1 MKPLR
6 LQVYPE
12 PSIAPLGWVALAIS
26 VVILTCTGSFY
37 LWLESERRAIAPQL
51 VAQRA
56 SQLPQTNKR
65 KSYSS
70 KEMAAASAAIT
81 QLAAPWDRTFMLIE
95 RTLTSDVAY
104 LQISPDP
111 LKGTVSITAEARNVA
126 AMLAYFG
133 RISGRDDV
141 DRATLMNHQV
151 VTTNQISHVRFAVSI
166 VQRSIK

>member
-12 PSIAPLGWVALAIS
+12 PSITPFGWLALTVSAI
-26 VVILTCTGSFY
+26 IFLCTASFY
-37 LWLESERRAIAPQL
+37 LWLESERRAIEPQL
-51 VAQRA
+51 VAQRL
-56 SQLPQTNKR
+56 SLLPPTNKR
-65 KSYSS
+65 KFYSS
-70 KEMAAASAAIT
+70 KEMTAASAAIA
-81 QLAAPWDRTFMLIE
+81 QLAAPWDRTFTLIE

-111 LKGTVSITAEARNVA
+111 LKGTLSITAEARNVA

-133 RISGRDDV
+133 GISGRDDV